1 MSCFYTLT
9 PGSTAVHTWY
19 LPFDLED
26 IDKVRVTYQ
35 QNGQTIFEYETN
47 EFEAEEEGCS
57 FALELTQED
66 TLGFQ
71 EKVLCKA
78 MLNVLFKDGAR
89 VPSKTV
95 TFPVGE
101 QFYEEVME

>member
-26 IDKVRVTYQ
+26 IAKARVTYQ
-35 QNGQTIFEYETN
+35 QNGQTVFEYETASFT
-47 EFEAEEEGCS
+47 EEEEGCS
-57 FALELTQED
+57 FTLELSQED

-78 MLNVLFKDGAR
+78 MLNVLFNDGAR